1 VLLVACVRSAA
12 SFHIDRVS
20 KSFPACLSWQQHRLI
35 PKPAIGCFP
44 IFASAGPLVWC
55 DSPLAAGRGTSSAS
69 VRLLRC
75 ERHGICFTTER
86 RRECRRK
93 LTAETSAS
101 PRVSQSVREAKA
113 DGTNWVGEMRREGLR
128 ECGWSFLANGD
139 APVAFCRGA
148 WHRPCTMHQDRI
160 GNLCN
165 VWYVTVLFF
174 ILRLPGREY
183 LRIIWF
189 FWLFR
194 ATCNNKKAS
203 SI

>member
-1 VLLVACVRSAA
+1 LIRLLRQFSSQSASITWALQEQQAQQWRNLLFLFFPSTQQERGAREVLACMRLRKGGKCCAVLLVACVRSAA

-75 ERHGICFTTER
+75 ERHGICFTTEW

-128 ECGWSFLANGD
+128 ECG
-139 APVAFCRGA
+139 
-148 WHRPCTMHQDRI
+148 
-160 GNLCN
+160 
-165 VWYVTVLFF
+165 
-174 ILRLPGREY
+174 
-183 LRIIWF
+183 
-189 FWLFR
+189 
-194 ATCNNKKAS
+194 
-203 SI
+203 

>member
-1 VLLVACVRSAA
+1 LYFFFHPRSACLDCMKLRKGGKCCAVLLAACVRSAA

-20 KSFPACLSWQQHRLI
+20 ASFPACLSCMAATS
-35 PKPAIGCFP
+35 PKPSTRNWMFSYI

-69 VRLLRC
+69 VRPLRC
-75 ERHGICFTTER
+75 ERHGVCFTTEW

-128 ECGWSFLANGD
+128 ECG
-139 APVAFCRGA
+139 
-148 WHRPCTMHQDRI
+148 
-160 GNLCN
+160 
-165 VWYVTVLFF
+165 
-174 ILRLPGREY
+174 
-183 LRIIWF
+183 
-189 FWLFR
+189 
-194 ATCNNKKAS
+194 
-203 SI
+203 